1 MELQQLFSIQTLFL
15 SLAIGVIM
23 QLLKGWVEIKWPKVP
38 ESKNWSH
45 AYLPTLSILI
55 GVGLSL
61 VSTIVP
67 GFLANGTLTDHAL
80 NGLCCGFFS
89 SYIFRGISS
98 FLTKE
103 LNIPE
108 STYPDVDNIPK
119 PAKLPT
125 FPKSPEDTK

>member
-1 MELQQLFSIQTLFL
+1 MELQQLFSVQTLFL

-23 QLLKGWVEIKWPKVP
+23 QLLKSWIEIKWPKLP
-38 ESKNWSH
+38 DSKNWSH

-55 GVGLSL
+55 GMGLSL
-61 VSTIVP
+61 FSTIVP

-80 NGLCCGFFS
+80 NGICCGFFS
-89 SYIFRGISS
+89 SYIWRGVAS

-108 STYPDVDNIPK
+108 SVYPDVDHMPADPKIPQ
-119 PAKLPT
+119 
-125 FPKSPEDTK
+125 FPPNKDSK